1 MGRVILL
8 LGWALLGSPVP
19 QNNRGVIEG
28 TVTRFGTTEGIASV
42 RITITR
48 DGQEELEY
56 EPEAVTDATGR
67 FLIRNASPG
76 PYTIR
81 AARSGYSTPFKDGV
95 EVTEGGASKQ
105 IVVVLER
112 SLVVNLALSPAAVIA
127 GRVLNPLGQ
136 PAEGAVIEAIPVGGD
151 SKRQNPRTAQADDR
165 GQYRIW
171 GLTPGKYKLA
181 LEYRRDFAANL
192 PLFAQP
198 SWVKTYFPGTIDS
211 ERSALIEVGEGAI
224 IEGVNFGFQQGQA
237 YKISGVVV
245 DPDRAKRSGIPDF
258 YLIPAG
264 GNSGK
269 LPETPRMSQNSLGPA
284 ARQPGAF
291 EIQGVPAGRY
301 ILYAEDWSMG
311 ANLHDNFVVS
321 QALLDVTSDVNDINL
336 VMSGTSVVEGTV
348 RTADQQ
354 PARNVRVVLIPPEE
368 LRGHPMFYKEAKSD
382 ASGKFTI
389 KGVMPGD
396 YTAYAIEA
404 SDFKDSPPPN
414 LIYGL
419 PAFLEPYAGQGVSV
433 KAAPDGRVNA
443 SVPLL
448 RKNN

>member
-1 MGRVILL
+1 MYRAIVLS
-8 LGWALLGSPVP
+8 ALLFLRTPLP

-28 TVTRFGTTEGIASV
+28 TVARYGTTEGLASV

-48 DGQEELEY
+48 EGQEELEY

-76 PYTIR
+76 AYTIR
-81 AARSGYSTPFKDGV
+81 AARAGYSTPFKDGI
-95 EVTEGGASKQ
+95 EVTEGGASQK
-105 IVVVLER
+105 IVVDLER
-112 SLVVNLALSPAAVIA
+112 PLTVNLALAPAAVIA

-136 PAEGAVIEAIPVGGD
+136 AAEGATIEAISVGGD
-151 SKRQNPRTAQADDR
+151 SKTRGPRTATADER

-171 GLTPGKYKLA
+171 GLTPGKYKLS
-181 LEYRRDFAANL
+181 LEYRRDFASNL

-198 SWVKTYFPGTIDS
+198 SWVKTYFPGTLES
-211 ERSALIEVGEGAI
+211 ERAAVVEVAEGST
-224 IEGVNFGFQQGQA
+224 IEGVDFGFLQGQA
-237 YKISGVVV
+237 FKISGVVI

-258 YLIPAG
+258 YLIPLSAG
-264 GNSGK
+264 SGK
-269 LPETPRMSQNSLGPA
+269 APDPPRMSQNTIGPA
-284 ARQPGAF
+284 GRTPGAF
-291 EIQGVPAGRY
+291 EIQGVPSGRY

-321 QALLDVTSDVNDINL
+321 QIQLDVTSDINDINL
-336 VMSGTSVVEGTV
+336 VMGGTSVVAGTV

-354 PARNVRVVLIPPEE
+354 AARNVRVVLIPPEE

-396 YTAYAIEA
+396 YTAFAIEP
-404 SDFKDSPPPN
+404 SDFKESPPPAS
-414 LIYGL
+414 LYGL
-419 PAFLEPYAGQGVSV
+419 PTFLEPYKNQGASV
-433 KAAPDGRVNA
+433 KATPDGRVEA

-448 RKNN
+448 RKGN